1 MIFID
6 TTFWFAHIVET
17 DDMHQNALDE
27 EDDIKSGRYGRQ
39 VTSDYVLD
47 ELTTLLRRE
56 IETVHE
62 KILGILAAPDIDVVF
77 IGPALFSEGLKI
89 LREDD
94 RRKFSMTDATS
105 IAVMLSK
112 KIDTIASFD
121 DHFTRYVNVIPR
133 KTFKA

>member
-39 VTSDYVLD
+39 ITSDYVLD
-47 ELTTLLRRE
+47 ELATLLRRE
-56 IETVHE
+56 IETKRVHE

-77 IGPALFSEGLKI
+77 MGPAFFSEGLKI
-89 LREDD
+89 LKEDG

-105 IAVMLSK
+105 VAVMLSR

-121 DHFTRYVNVIPR
+121 GHFTRYANVVP
-133 KTFKA
+133 

>member
-27 EDDIKSGRYGRQ
+27 EDNIKSGRYGRP

-47 ELTTLLRRE
+47 ELATLLRRE
-56 IETVHE
+56 IETKRVHE
-62 KILGILAAPDIDVVF
+62 KILGILAAPDIDVIF

-105 IAVMLSK
+105 VALMLSK

-121 DHFTRYVNVIPR
+121 DHFTRYVNVIP
-133 KTFKA
+133 